1 MVSEGRQV
9 TSKARFGAN
18 QSGRSFSRSTLPR
31 FDLPKFEPSRFD
43 RLKQELSLPKFD
55 LPRFESNNGIELPDN
70 FLSMLTKRLSA
81 QIRLNW
87 SHRTTTTFEFTD
99 LAPTESAPGDDEPPE
114 MEQSQF
120 NINSRYTTLPR
131 FDLPKFES
139 SDYARLKRAAS
150 RPKFDLPGFG
160 NSDDLNELG

>member
-1 MVSEGRQV
+1 M
-9 TSKARFGAN
+9 TSKARSDAN

-55 LPRFESNNGIELPDN
+55 LPRFESNNGIERPDN
-70 FLSMLTKRLSA
+70 FLSMLTTRLSA

-87 SHRTTTTFEFTD
+87 SHRATTTFEFTD
-99 LAPTESAPGDDEPPE
+99 LAPTESAPGDEEPPE
-114 MEQSQF
+114 MEQHF
-120 NINSRYTTLPR
+120 NTNSRYSRLPR

-139 SDYARLKRAAS
+139 SDYARLKGETS

-160 NSDDLNELG
+160 NSDDLDELDSVDPNLRS

>member
-1 MVSEGRQV
+1 M
-9 TSKARFGAN
+9 
-18 QSGRSFSRSTLPR
+18 
-31 FDLPKFEPSRFD
+31 
-43 RLKQELSLPKFD
+43 PKFD

-99 LAPTESAPGDDEPPE
+99 LAPTEPALGDEESPE
-114 MEQSQF
+114 MEHQF
-120 NINSRYTTLPR
+120 NINSRYASLPR

-139 SDYARLKRAAS
+139 SDYARLKRETS
-150 RPKFDLPGFG
+150 RPKFDLPGFS
-160 NSDDLNELG
+160 NSDDLDELS